1 MKTALLSISWLDG
14 IDFHG
19 AVRLNR
25 MQKFVEYYLSIQ
37 ESLGFDKLIL
47 LDNGS
52 FISHKESFKELK
64 CFEFIDFIE
73 MNNLPYDLTKNYYY
87 PHGWRS
93 IYYMK
98 ELIEE
103 GYKKIIYCDSDG
115 FIVSKKLANHI
126 KNMTSGWTGFW
137 CKRHS
142 FPDVNPSVLCEDTFK
157 YFINYTQLGWN
168 YRLGLEMERVLPFTH
183 IEKGFNTDRFGEY
196 EDKSLKLDM
205 DYYGQMGPDV
215 NPILQ

>member
-19 AVRLNR
+19 AYRLNR
-25 MQKFVEYYLSIQ
+25 MIKFCNYYLSIQ
-37 ESLGFDKLIL
+37 NELGFDKLIL

-52 FISHKESFKELK
+52 KDSLK
-64 CFEFIDFIE
+64 AEFLPYFEDIDFIE
-73 MNNLPYDLTKNYYY
+73 MNNLYYDPNIPCHY
-87 PHGWRS
+87 PHGWRT

-98 ELIEE
+98 DLIEQ
-103 GYKKIIYCDSDG
+103 GYDKIIQIDSDG

-126 KNMTSGWTGFW
+126 KNLNRGWTAFW

-142 FPDVNPSVLCEDTFK
+142 FPDVNPSVLCSDTFK
-157 YFINYTQLGWN
+157 YFIDYIKTPWEEHLGK
-168 YRLGLEMERVLPFTH
+168 EMERVLPFTH

-196 EDKSLKLDM
+196 ENKELTSDM
-205 DYYGQMGPDV
+205 DYYGQMGPNV
-215 NPILQ
+215 IPILQ